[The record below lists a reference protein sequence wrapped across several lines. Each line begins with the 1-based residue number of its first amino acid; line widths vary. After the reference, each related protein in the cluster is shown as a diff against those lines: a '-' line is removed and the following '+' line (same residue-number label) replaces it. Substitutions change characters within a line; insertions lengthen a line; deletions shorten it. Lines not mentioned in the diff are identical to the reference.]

1 MRSDPPNPDEIEVS
15 LEDDTELE
23 LTAVEI
29 DSEEFPLEFSV
40 NGTIRDID
48 SDLLEEMEGKELK
61 PIAVRFQ
68 LLSTD
73 E

>member
-1 MRSDPPNPDEIEVS
+1 MSTDTPNSDEIEVS
-15 LEDDTELE
+15 LEDDAELE

-40 NGTIRDID
+40 DGTIRDID

-61 PIAVRFQ
+61 PIAIRFQ